1 MSTTPSVPTSVSAV
15 APNPALAAPKPLTAI
30 QTIEQELI
38 GFIKQ
43 REQAVA
49 NVHAV
54 EGAIQ
59 AAQHLLAR
67 LKAAEAEAVKL
78 GKEVV
83 AKVEAEVPVV
93 EAAVEAEAK
102 KVIEFVKT
110 EASKL

>member
-78 GKEVV
+78 AQEAVNSVKEEIPV
-83 AKVEAEVPVV
+83 AEAAIEGEAENVIKFI
-93 EAAVEAEAK
+93 K
-102 KVIEFVKT
+102 KE
-110 EASKL
+110 L

>member
-49 NVHAV
+49 L
-54 EGAIQ
+54 G
-59 AAQHLLAR
+59 
-67 LKAAEAEAVKL
+67 VKL
-78 GKEVV
+78 RLGDE
-83 AKVEAEVPVV
+83 ERPRQLFLPN
-93 EAAVEAEAK
+93 
-102 KVIEFVKT
+102 IDD
-110 EASKL
+110 